1 MSIFGQFD
9 LKKGVDSLIGIDLF
23 DSTSSDLIEIKD
35 EKEVDKLNKIVTAI
49 SEGGGKI
56 QGIQSGLG
64 VENKSLDD
72 ETITNVLKDRGV
84 IFKEGK
90 YYKEKPAQAPAA
102 PMDLRPQELRRQSA
116 PTPPMESPSVRGYRN
131 TDPSPYETPKYL
143 TNSNMYN
150 QAVGRLI
157 TGLLGQSIRDPN
169 LQRLL

>member
-1 MSIFGQFD
+1 MGLFGQ
-9 LKKGVDSLIGIDLF
+9 LEKGVDSLSKIGVDLF
-23 DSTSSDLIEIKD
+23 HSDFSDLIEITD
-35 EKEVDKLNKIVTAI
+35 EAEIETLNKIVKDI
-49 SEGGGKI
+49 SEDIGGSKI

-64 VENKSLDD
+64 I
-72 ETITNVLKDRGV
+72 ETGETLPSVLQKEHGV
-84 IFKEGK
+84 ILKEGK

-102 PMDLRPQELRRQSA
+102 PMDLRPQELRRQGAQS
-116 PTPPMESPSVRGYRN
+116 PTMVSPSARGYRN

-143 TNSNMYN
+143 TNSDMYN

>member
-1 MSIFGQFD
+1 MGLFGQ
-9 LKKGVDSLIGIDLF
+9 LEKGVDSLSKIGVDLF
-23 DSTSSDLIEIKD
+23 DSDFSDFIEITD
-35 EKEVDKLNKIVTAI
+35 EAEIETLNKIVKDI
-49 SEGGGKI
+49 SEDIGGSKI

-64 VENKSLDD
+64 IETD
-72 ETITNVLKDRGV
+72 ETLPSVLQKEHGV
-84 IFKEGK
+84 ILKEGK

-102 PMDLRPQELRRQSA
+102 PMDLRPQQLRRQGA
-116 PTPPMESPSVRGYRN
+116 QTPTMVSPSARGYRN

-143 TNSNMYN
+143 TNSDMYN

>member
-1 MSIFGQFD
+1 MGLFGQ
-9 LKKGVDSLIGIDLF
+9 LEKGVDSLSKIGVDLF
-23 DSTSSDLIEIKD
+23 DSDFSDFIEITD
-35 EKEVDKLNKIVTAI
+35 EAEIETLNKIVKDI
-49 SEGGGKI
+49 SEDIGGSKI

-64 VENKSLDD
+64 IETD
-72 ETITNVLKDRGV
+72 ETLPSVLQKEHGV
-84 IFKEGK
+84 ILKEGK

-102 PMDLRPQELRRQSA
+102 PMDLRPQELKRQGAQS
-116 PTPPMESPSVRGYRN
+116 PTMVSPSARGYRN

-143 TNSNMYN
+143 TNSDMYN

>member
-1 MSIFGQFD
+1 MGLFGQ
-9 LKKGVDSLIGIDLF
+9 LEKGVDSLSKIGVDLF
-23 DSTSSDLIEIKD
+23 DSDFSDLIEITD
-35 EKEVDKLNKIVTAI
+35 EAEIETLNKIVKDI
-49 SEGGGKI
+49 SEDIGGSKI

-64 VENKSLDD
+64 IETD
-72 ETITNVLKDRGV
+72 ETLPSVLQKEHGV
-84 IFKEGK
+84 ILKEGK

-102 PMDLRPQELRRQSA
+102 PMDLRPQELKRQGAQS
-116 PTPPMESPSVRGYRN
+116 PTMVSPSARGYRN

-143 TNSNMYN
+143 TNSDMYN

>member
-1 MSIFGQFD
+1 MGLFGQ
-9 LKKGVDSLIGIDLF
+9 LEKGVDSLSKIGVDLF
-23 DSTSSDLIEIKD
+23 DSDFSDFIEITD
-35 EKEVDKLNKIVTAI
+35 EAEIETLNKIVKDI
-49 SEGGGKI
+49 SEDIGGSKI

-64 VENKSLDD
+64 IETD
-72 ETITNVLKDRGV
+72 ETLPSVLQKEHGV
-84 IFKEGK
+84 ILKEGK

-102 PMDLRPQELRRQSA
+102 PMDLRPQELRRQGAQS
-116 PTPPMESPSVRGYRN
+116 PTMVSPSARGYRN

-143 TNSNMYN
+143 TNSDMYN

>member
-1 MSIFGQFD
+1 MCTFIFYE
-9 LKKGVDSLIGIDLF
+9 GVDSLSKIGVDLF
-23 DSTSSDLIEIKD
+23 DSDFSDFIEITD
-35 EKEVDKLNKIVTAI
+35 EAEIETLNKIVKDI
-49 SEGGGKI
+49 SEDIGGSKI

-64 VENKSLDD
+64 IETD
-72 ETITNVLKDRGV
+72 ETLPSVLQKEHGV
-84 IFKEGK
+84 ILKEGK

-102 PMDLRPQELRRQSA
+102 PIDLRPQELKRQGAQS
-116 PTPPMESPSVRGYRN
+116 PTMVSPSARGYRN

-143 TNSNMYN
+143 TNSDMYN

>member
-1 MSIFGQFD
+1 MGIFGQ
-9 LKKGVDSLIGIDLF
+9 LEKGVDSLSKIGVDLF
-23 DSTSSDLIEIKD
+23 DSTFSDLIEITD
-35 EKEVDKLNKIVTAI
+35 EEEVDKLNKIVTAI

-56 QGIQSGLG
+56 QGIQSGLD

-72 ETITNVLKDRGV
+72 ETVTNVLKDQGV

-102 PMDLRPQELRRQSA
+102 PMDLRPQELRRQGAQS
-116 PTPPMESPSVRGYRN
+116 PTMVSPSARGYRN